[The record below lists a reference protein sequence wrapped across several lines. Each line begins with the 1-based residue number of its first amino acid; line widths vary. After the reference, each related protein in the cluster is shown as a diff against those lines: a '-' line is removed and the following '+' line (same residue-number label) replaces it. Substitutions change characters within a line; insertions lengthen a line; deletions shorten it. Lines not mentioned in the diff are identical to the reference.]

1 MFRKSTIIAKVYF
14 FIKGNSTITTF
25 FYKYIIIWMINKT
38 ITTAN
43 IICFILDCCRRSR
56 REGEEE
62 LGETDS
68 CHITYTSLP
77 KAATRGY
84 TESWV
89 LFVKLKDFVK
99 LIVLS
104 LILVVLLLLLLLR

>member
-1 MFRKSTIIAKVYF
+1 MIAAEEV
-14 FIKGNSTITTF
+14 
-25 FYKYIIIWMINKT
+25 
-38 ITTAN
+38 
-43 IICFILDCCRRSR
+43 
-56 REGEEE
+56 EVEVEEE

-68 CHITYTSLP
+68 CHITYTLLP

-104 LILVVLLLLLLLR
+104 LILVDYYYYYY